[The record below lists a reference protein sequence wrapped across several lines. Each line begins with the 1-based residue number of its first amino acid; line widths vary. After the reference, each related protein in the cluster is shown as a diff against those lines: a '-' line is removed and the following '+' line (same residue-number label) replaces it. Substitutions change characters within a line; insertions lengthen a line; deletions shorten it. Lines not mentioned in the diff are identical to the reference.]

1 MSEIDNLQ
9 DADGKKEVDETK
21 AEATPNQE
29 QVEAKTEERVPE
41 ETSDTI
47 ADATKVVDENTSE
60 ETHVEEIESSNAED
74 AEDESN
80 AERHKLEDKDYH
92 AMSMEDLV
100 SEFEKLLKNH
110 KIQTISSHVK
120 EIKSEFNS
128 KYSALLEEKKE
139 EFIADGGNSIDFYY
153 SNDTKK
159 SFNSAAKEYKQ
170 SINAYYKDREKSLKD
185 NLENRLAIIEE
196 IKGLVGVEENMGET
210 YKHFKELQ
218 EKWRNAGPI
227 PRDKYNNAWNTYHHH
242 VERFYDF
249 LHLNRDLR
257 DMDFKHNYEQKLKII
272 QRAEEL
278 AAEENVNHSFRE
290 LQVLHKLWKEELGP
304 VGKEHREEI
313 WQRFSNA
320 TKTIH
325 DKRQDYYAD
334 LDKAYEKNLVRKEDI
349 IEKIKALNAEES
361 NSHNV
366 IQKRIKQLEALREEF
381 FNAGKVPL
389 KQNEATWKKF
399 KDAVREFN
407 RSKNKFY
414 KNLKKDQYANLQQK
428 LELIKVAEGNKDS
441 DDFATVT
448 PLMKDI
454 QNQWKTIGHVP
465 RKDSDKIWK
474 QFKNACNHYFDR
486 MHAERKAENQELYD
500 AFDKKKELLES
511 LKSFEFSDDA
521 KADIIKLQDKI
532 KTYKAL
538 GFVPQNKRFIDGK
551 FYKAIDAAFDKLKM
565 DKSKLEMIRFEGRLE
580 NLSGGD
586 DTRQLDNEQNFIRKK
601 IDEVKSEINQLENNL
616 QFFSNV
622 KDDNPLVKDVHKNI
636 EKHKA
641 SLETWKSKLKRV
653 REMYS

>member
-9 DADGKKEVDETK
+9 DADGKKEVEETK
-21 AEATPNQE
+21 AEATPKE
-29 QVEAKTEERVPE
+29 QTETKAEESTPKETPEPVEETEVKAKVATEEV
-41 ETSDTI
+41 S
-47 ADATKVVDENTSE
+47 
-60 ETHVEEIESSNAED
+60 HVEEIENSNAED

-92 AMSMEDLV
+92 AMSMDDLV

-139 EFIADGGNSIDFYY
+139 EFIADGGNIIDFYY

-159 SFNSAAKEYKQ
+159 GFNSAAKEYKQ
-170 SINAYYKDREKSLKD
+170 SVNAYYKDREKSLKD
-185 NLENRLAIIEE
+185 NLENRLTIIEE
-196 IKGLVGVEENMGET
+196 IKSLVGVEENMGET

-313 WQRFSNA
+313 WERFSTA
-320 TKTIH
+320 TKIIH
-325 DKRQDYYAD
+325 DKRQEYYAD

-349 IEKIKALNAEES
+349 IEKIKALNTEES
-361 NSHNV
+361 NSHN
-366 IQKRIKQLEALREEF
+366 ILQKRIKQLESLREEF

-407 RSKNKFY
+407 RSKNRFY

-428 LELIKVAEGNKDS
+428 LELIKVAEDNKES

-448 PLMKDI
+448 PLMKNI

-500 AFDKKKELLES
+500 AFDKKKELLDS

-521 KADIIKLQDKI
+521 KADISKLQETI
-532 KTYKAL
+532 KTFKSI

-551 FYKAIDAAFDKLKM
+551 FYKAIDATFDKLKM

-580 NLSGGD
+580 NLSSGD

-601 IDEVKSEINQLENNL
+601 IDDVKSEINQLENNL

-641 SLETWKSKLKRV
+641 SLETWKTKLKRV